1 MAIYEK
7 ANRMIPQNHQVKI
20 VSGRGRDFGIFLGDG
35 VRGGLACCLRPR
47 GKKKSENFFAKRYKK
62 D

>member
-35 VRGGLACCLRPR
+35 VRGGLACRLQPR
-47 GKKKSENFFAKRYKK
+47 GKKI
-62 D
+62 